1 MILPRKRKS
10 MTMSPTMQPLS
21 LLPATTTETKGTE
34 ELIYFETTETKGC
47 NSRGGTTQRVER
59 KQRERAMQPRGSV
72 ALELPAYIM
81 IKVKKQRK
89 KIMKIKD
96 MVERAMKPRGSVA
109 LELPA
114 MVQVKKQRK
123 KIMKIKDMVV
133 PRGSAAKFTADTV
146 KKRTNMKITTVPRGP
161 ATLEL
166 HARILKTSLDA
177 IKKKRDEENISIP

>member
-59 KQRERAMQPRGSV
+59 KQRERAMQPRWSV
-72 ALELPAYIM
+72 ALELPAYT
-81 IKVKKQRK
+81 
-89 KIMKIKD
+89 
-96 MVERAMKPRGSVA
+96 
-109 LELPA
+109 

-123 KIMKIKDMVV
+123 KIMKINDMVV

-166 HARILKTSLDA
+166 HARILKTSDA